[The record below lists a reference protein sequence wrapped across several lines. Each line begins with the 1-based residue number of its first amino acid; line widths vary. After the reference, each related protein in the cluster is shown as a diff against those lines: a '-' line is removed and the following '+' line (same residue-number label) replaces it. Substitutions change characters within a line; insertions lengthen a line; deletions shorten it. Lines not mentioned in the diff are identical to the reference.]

1 MNKNN
6 NNTPQMRFKEFKNTG
21 EWQEK
26 YLWQVTIWDKKF
38 KGVDPKKQENTIKY
52 YYYLADELKKL
63 IREKG
68 TVKILTTNKTNFF
81 TNEEEVKYTLTEGEI
96 ICIPWGGNP
105 IIQYYKGKFI
115 TSDNRIAT
123 SKDINI
129 LNNKFLYYTLINQ
142 LKLISS
148 FYRGIGIKHPNM
160 SQVIDMNILLPSIPE
175 QQKIAEVLSTADELI
190 DAERRKLEALKK
202 YKKGLMQKLFP
213 RDGEKVPE
221 MRFPEFQTAGEW
233 KTVRLGDI
241 LMSGSKNKVNDTSKY
256 KKITIKL
263 HNKGIEF
270 SNIERKM
277 ADKRPFYIRKKDE
290 IIIGKQN
297 YFNGSIAIVSEEF
310 DNTICSNAIMSFTVD
325 KNFNNKFIYLSLSRE
340 SYLKKYSHFA
350 AGTGQKELSEKDFLN
365 FVLLVPSLEEQQ
377 KISEVLSTANEL
389 IDLEK
394 RKLEALKKYKKGLMQ
409 KLFPNI

>member
-1 MNKNN
+1 
-6 NNTPQMRFKEFKNTG
+6 
-21 EWQEK
+21 
-26 YLWQVTIWDKKF
+26 
-38 KGVDPKKQENTIKY
+38 
-52 YYYLADELKKL
+52 
-63 IREKG
+63 
-68 TVKILTTNKTNFF
+68 
-81 TNEEEVKYTLTEGEI
+81 
-96 ICIPWGGNP
+96 
-105 IIQYYKGKFI
+105 
-115 TSDNRIAT
+115 
-123 SKDINI
+123 
-129 LNNKFLYYTLINQ
+129 
-142 LKLISS
+142 
-148 FYRGIGIKHPNM
+148 
-160 SQVIDMNILLPSIPE
+160 
-175 QQKIAEVLSTADELI
+175 TADELI

>member
-190 DAERRKLEALKK
+190 DAERRKL
-202 YKKGLMQKLFP
+202 
-213 RDGEKVPE
+213 
-221 MRFPEFQTAGEW
+221 
-233 KTVRLGDI
+233 
-241 LMSGSKNKVNDTSKY
+241 
-256 KKITIKL
+256 
-263 HNKGIEF
+263 
-270 SNIERKM
+270 
-277 ADKRPFYIRKKDE
+277 
-290 IIIGKQN
+290 
-297 YFNGSIAIVSEEF
+297 
-310 DNTICSNAIMSFTVD
+310 
-325 KNFNNKFIYLSLSRE
+325 
-340 SYLKKYSHFA
+340 
-350 AGTGQKELSEKDFLN
+350 
-365 FVLLVPSLEEQQ
+365 
-377 KISEVLSTANEL
+377 
-389 IDLEK
+389 
-394 RKLEALKKYKKGLMQ
+394 
-409 KLFPNI
+409 